1 MDVGIV
7 IIIRREHG
15 LRVGIKHVQVVLFIK
30 AIGEKKMIEISI
42 DDFIK
47 DPDYHE
53 RGQFDKYLD
62 VHKTILRTLNRKEFR
77 RFKEVNK
84 EKVMTSTPFG
94 FKMRIQP
101 VIYIKNPVL
110 FIELFN
116 ELKNIKKKEIIRFKE
131 IKKEK
136 VLASTPFNELK
147 NIKKKEFIKS
157 KPIYKA
163 ITDTTLKNS
172 KYYMECLSIH
182 GNCSKCHYNNY
193 LSKADDLKCHTWET
207 LNDKYV
213 GNLNEVEIP
222 KTINPPSKEIY
233 KLLNAITV

>member
-1 MDVGIV
+1 MKGI
-7 IIIRREHG
+7 G
-15 LRVGIKHVQVVLFIK
+15 G
-30 AIGEKKMIEISI
+30 KKMIEISL

-47 DPDYHE
+47 DSDYCE
-53 RGQFDKYLD
+53 RGQFNKYLD

-77 RFKEVNK
+77 KFKEVNK

-116 ELKNIKKKEIIRFKE
+116 ELKNIKKKEII
-131 IKKEK
+131 
-136 VLASTPFNELK
+136 N
-147 NIKKKEFIKS
+147 S
-157 KPIYKA
+157 KPIYTTRADK
-163 ITDTTLKNS
+163 TLKNS
-172 KYYMECLSIH
+172 KYFMACLSVH
-182 GNCSKCHYNNY
+182 GNCSKCHYNHY
-193 LSKADDLKCHTWET
+193 LSKADDLKCHTWEF
-207 LNDKYV
+207 LSRKYV

>member
-1 MDVGIV
+1 
-7 IIIRREHG
+7 
-15 LRVGIKHVQVVLFIK
+15 
-30 AIGEKKMIEISI
+30 MIEISI

-116 ELKNIKKKEIIRFKE
+116 ELKNIKKKE
-131 IKKEK
+131 
-136 VLASTPFNELK
+136 
-147 NIKKKEFIKS
+147 FIKS

-172 KYYMECLSIH
+172 KYFMACLSVH
-182 GNCSKCHYNNY
+182 GNCSKCHYNHY
-193 LSKADDLKCHTWET
+193 LSKADDFKCHTWEF
-207 LNDKYV
+207 LSRKYV